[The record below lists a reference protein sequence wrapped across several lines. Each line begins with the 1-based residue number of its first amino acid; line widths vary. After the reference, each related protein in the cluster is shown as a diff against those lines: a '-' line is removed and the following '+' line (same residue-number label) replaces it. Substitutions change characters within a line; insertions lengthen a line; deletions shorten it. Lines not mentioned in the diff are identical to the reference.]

1 MTSWKVKKNVSLFS
15 ICRVNASNQAN
26 IEMYWNYRDH
36 HAKPLQNLTKGL
48 SNFQGSFIDN
58 MLYCKFSRK
67 AIVNIT
73 IPDEVKKKN
82 SFQIFDLN
90 LTPFHIL
97 MATGPDNSNGTIG
110 QHSKTSASEDP
121 YDFRFRFLFRF

>member
-1 MTSWKVKKNVSLFS
+1 
-15 ICRVNASNQAN
+15 
-26 IEMYWNYRDH
+26 MYWNYRDH

-97 MATGPDNSNGTIG
+97 MATGPDNSNGTID
-110 QHSKTSASEDP
+110 QRSKPSASEDP
-121 YDFRFRFLFRF
+121 YDFRFIFLFRF

>member
-1 MTSWKVKKNVSLFS
+1 
-15 ICRVNASNQAN
+15 
-26 IEMYWNYRDH
+26 MYWNYRDH

-73 IPDEVKKKN
+73 IPDEVRKKN

>member
-1 MTSWKVKKNVSLFS
+1 
-15 ICRVNASNQAN
+15 
-26 IEMYWNYRDH
+26 MYWNFRDH
-36 HAKPLQNLTKGL
+36 QAKPLQNLTKGL
-48 SNFQGSFIDN
+48 SNFEGSYIN
-58 MLYCKFSRK
+58 NTLYCKFSRK

-73 IPDEVKKKN
+73 IPDELKKN

-110 QHSKTSASEDP
+110 YHSKTSASENP
-121 YDFRFRFLFRF
+121 YDFRFRF